1 MILQIFATTHKRQ
14 QMLSFLNVK
23 QSPFYFFHFDMIY
36 KSKFLKWK
44 QFQKGKSELKGIIYV
59 KGLSIFILG
68 SDKLLGILIGSI
80 CISIKSIFT
89 VCTVGV
95 AWTYRYIRNSQKLD
109 KIGYN
114 SNDVWIQFSSPINGL
129 SLPRKMWR
137 AQA

>member
-1 MILQIFATTHKRQ
+1 
-14 QMLSFLNVK
+14 MLSFLNVK

-68 SDKLLGILIGSI
+68 SDKLLRILIESMWILMKSI
-80 CISIKSIFT
+80 CT
-89 VCTVGV
+89 VCKIELLEHIVSFAKYDIHYSQTV
-95 AWTYRYIRNSQKLD
+95 D
-109 KIGYN
+109 KICHN
-114 SNDVWIQFSSPINGL
+114 TNDDWIQFSSPINGL

>member
-1 MILQIFATTHKRQ
+1 
-14 QMLSFLNVK
+14 MLSFLNVK

-44 QFQKGKSELKGIIYV
+44 QFQKGKSELKEIIYV

-68 SDKLLGILIGSI
+68 SDKLLRILIESI
-80 CISIKSIFT
+80 WISMKSIFT
-89 VCTVGV
+89 VCKIELLEHIVTK
-95 AWTYRYIRNSQKLD
+95 YDIHNSQTVD
-109 KIGYN
+109 EICYN
-114 SNDVWIQFSSPINGL
+114 SNDDWIQFSSPINGL